1 MQSDDED
8 EESLEEDDTFDF
20 LKSKKG
26 GKNLRP
32 QIAKTNAPP
41 SVNTSMEGALRGNQN
56 ILNNSVGGI
65 LGQRQAQK
73 EADERRALKK
83 VGGGERSQSK
93 ESNGSQRMPTR
104 GFRR

>member
-1 MQSDDED
+1 MPSDDED

-20 LKSKKG
+20 LKSKKA

-41 SVNTSMEGALRGNQN
+41 SVNTSLEGALRGNQN
-56 ILNNSVGGI
+56 LLNTSVGGI

-73 EADERRALKK
+73 EADERKAAA
-83 VGGGERSQSK
+83 SQSARSK
-93 ESNGSQRMPTR
+93 ESNASSQRMRTR
-104 GFRR
+104 GYRK

>member
-1 MQSDDED
+1 MPSDDEED

-20 LKSKKG
+20 LKSKKA

-41 SVNTSMEGALRGNQN
+41 SVNTSLEGALRGNQN
-56 ILNNSVGGI
+56 LLNTSVGGI

-73 EADERRALKK
+73 EADERKAAA
-83 VGGGERSQSK
+83 SQSARSK
-93 ESNGSQRMPTR
+93 ESNASSQRMPTR
-104 GFRR
+104 GYRK

>member
-1 MQSDDED
+1 MPSDDED

-26 GKNLRP
+26 AKNLRP

-73 EADERRALKK
+73 EADERKALKK
-83 VGGGERSQSK
+83 VGGELSQSK